1 MTTTLVIHPT
11 ISTREKAE
19 RSLHASLE
27 EAVGLAHAIE
37 LEVNH
42 AAIVRL
48 QKVVPA
54 TYIGKGKVEEF
65 AALIEEYEIGLAIE
79 CLLIVFCCF
88 LWAFSFLKLRA
99 F

>member
-1 MTTTLVIHPT
+1 LTKTLVIHPT

-37 LEVNH
+37 LTVNH

-48 QKVVPA
+48 QKVTPA
-54 TYIGKGKVEEF
+54 TYIGLIDHPPVVQGRKRIPPRFILNF
-65 AALIEEYEIGLAIE
+65 APVLSGS
-79 CLLIVFCCF
+79 CR
-88 LWAFSFLKLRA
+88 S
-99 F
+99 